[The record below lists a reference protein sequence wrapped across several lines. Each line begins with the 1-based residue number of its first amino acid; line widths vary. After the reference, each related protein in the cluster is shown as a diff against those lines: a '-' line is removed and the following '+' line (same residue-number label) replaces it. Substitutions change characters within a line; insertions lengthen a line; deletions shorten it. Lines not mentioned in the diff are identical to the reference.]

1 MRCLVF
7 FIFLL
12 LEYAKA
18 SSIPSSFLNSIF
30 FVQCPPVLPGNQ
42 LYVLVHKN
50 GKVEMPEGL
59 IGENSP
65 EEFVCSRAANNRIKM
80 WNSGHFREYLL
91 TVRSS
96 SDFITYVDDFIQ
108 RMDKSKG
115 RLNFDR
121 PTMLLLV
128 KDAMMLA
135 LEISK
140 DGDEALYYSVLDKI
154 MGLAATFIEYGS
166 SLSDTLMLS
175 FLNLDFLPNLPF
187 SQPRRANQLGVL
199 NAIRMVRLS
208 ESSHVRAK
216 YDTFEIAHYI
226 ARNYKALHPPWMIK
240 NTPSGKTSILHNEPW
255 IKPYLSR
262 RSLET
267 DRSDYLTSLPLT
279 MGITLLP
286 KIDALQEST
295 FYNCLM
301 YIDQITFQMEYAWN
315 GVGSTQESITLDYF
329 AKDPKD
335 KAIYQYL
342 EEYMG
347 LWKELVAAGL
357 ANILTFQEDFLKIV
371 ITRINIAR
379 IHVILKND
387 GHTLALLDKVER
399 FLKRQI

>member
-65 EEFVCSRAANNRIKM
+65 EEFVCLRAANNRIKM

-96 SDFITYVDDFIQ
+96 SDFIKYVDDFIQ

-208 ESSHVRAK
+208 EDSHMRK
-216 YDTFEIAHYI
+216 QYDTSEIAHYI

-240 NTPSGKTSILHNEPW
+240 STMAKTSIQQNEPW
-255 IKPYLSR
+255 IKPYLLR

-267 DRSDYLTSLPLT
+267 DRKDYLAKLVLT
-279 MGITLLP
+279 MGVTMLP
-286 KIDALQEST
+286 KIEAMQESSY
-295 FYNCLM
+295 FNGLM
-301 YIDQITFQMEYAWN
+301 LIDQITFQMEYAWN
-315 GVGSTQESITLDYF
+315 GVGSSKESITLEYF

-342 EEYMG
+342 EEYME

-399 FLKRQI
+399 FFKSQN